1 MRAAILSLTLC
12 LALILFS
19 AERASAAADNGPA
32 RAAAFLERVFAKLP
46 ATPAQAYTFQAW
58 QVADAPTEEGFGLL
72 KMDAPVDPEAMIKRI
87 MAVDQYKANLARLE
101 ECRSIAD
108 PRFKLPNSVRFYMRV
123 DLEPFGY
130 VQHELA
136 LLDGGTRQGFRVAY
150 WYDLQP
156 ETSKLDPA
164 KAARS
169 AYSVGA
175 WLISPNYVGYAVSNA
190 PIRDDVGWTKWTLL
204 TDGADAAAK
213 SVVKTNIDKMVAWS
227 RK

>member
-1 MRAAILSLTLC
+1 MRRAL
-12 LALILFS
+12 LALTISALLLALG
-19 AERASAAADNGPA
+19 AERADAGANDGPL
-32 RAAAFLERVFAKLP
+32 RAASFLQRVFEKLP
-46 ATPAQAYTFQAW
+46 RAPTQDYTFQAW
-58 QVADAPTEEGFGLL
+58 EVAGSPTEEGFGLM
-72 KMDAPVDPEAMIKRI
+72 KVSPSVDPEKVIQRI

-101 ECRSIAD
+101 ECYARPD
-108 PRFKLPNSVRFYMRV
+108 PRFKAPSSVRFYMRV
-123 DLEPFGY
+123 NLEPFGY

-136 LLDGGTRQGFRVAY
+136 LFDGGTRDGYRVAY

-156 ETSKLDPA
+156 ETSALDPA

-175 WLISPNYVGYAVSNA
+175 WLISKDHVGYAVSNA
-190 PIRDDVGWTKWTLL
+190 PVRDDVGITKWTLL

-213 SVVKTNIDKMVAWS
+213 SVVKTNIEKMVAWS